1 MTPSANRGA
10 ASVLEKREQDEA
22 LAGSR
27 ALFGGRNRLDG
38 RDVTRIS
45 PE

>member
-22 LAGSR
+22 LAARAPCLGDEIGST
-27 ALFGGRNRLDG
+27 GG
-38 RDVTRIS
+38 T
-45 PE
+45 